1 MASKEETVAATKRV
15 LRCVMWC
22 VMRCVMWCV
31 MRCLMWCLMRCLM
44 RCVMWCVIDKQL
56 IIKQYRTYL

>member
-15 LRCVMWC
+15 LRCVL
-22 VMRCVMWCV
+22 RCVMWCV
-31 MRCLMWCLMRCLM
+31 MWCLMRCLM
-44 RCVMWCVIDKQL
+44 RCLIDKQL

>member
-15 LRCVMWC
+15 LRCALWRVMW
-22 VMRCVMWCV
+22 RVMW
-31 MRCLMWCLMRCLM
+31 
-44 RCVMWCVIDKQL
+44 CVMWCVIDKQL

>member
-15 LRCVMWC
+15 LRCVL
-22 VMRCVMWCV
+22 RCVMW
-31 MRCLMWCLMRCLM
+31 R
-44 RCVMWCVIDKQL
+44 VMWCVIDKQL

>member
-22 VMRCVMWCV
+22 VMRCVM
-31 MRCLMWCLMRCLM
+31 R
-44 RCVMWCVIDKQL
+44 CVIDKQL

>member
-15 LRCVMWC
+15 LRCALRC
-22 VMRCVMWCV
+22 VMRCVMWRV
-31 MRCLMWCLMRCLM
+31 M
-44 RCVMWCVIDKQL
+44 RCVMRCVIDKQL

>member
-1 MASKEETVAATKRV
+1 MASKEETVAAAKRV

-22 VMRCVMWCV
+22 VMRCVMWRV
-31 MRCLMWCLMRCLM
+31 MRCLM
-44 RCVMWCVIDKQL
+44 RCLIDKQL

>member
-15 LRCVMWC
+15 LRCVLWRVMW
-22 VMRCVMWCV
+22 CVMWCV
-31 MRCLMWCLMRCLM
+31 M

>member
-22 VMRCVMWCV
+22 VMRCVM
-31 MRCLMWCLMRCLM
+31 R
-44 RCVMWCVIDKQL
+44 CVIDKQL
-56 IIKQYRTYL
+56 IIKQYRAYL

>member
-15 LRCVMWC
+15 LRCVL
-22 VMRCVMWCV
+22 RCV
-31 MRCLMWCLMRCLM
+31 MWCLMRCLM
-44 RCVMWCVIDKQL
+44 RCLIDKQL

>member
-15 LRCVMWC
+15 LRCALW
-22 VMRCVMWCV
+22 RVMWCV
-31 MRCLMWCLMRCLM
+31 MRCL
-44 RCVMWCVIDKQL
+44 IDKQL